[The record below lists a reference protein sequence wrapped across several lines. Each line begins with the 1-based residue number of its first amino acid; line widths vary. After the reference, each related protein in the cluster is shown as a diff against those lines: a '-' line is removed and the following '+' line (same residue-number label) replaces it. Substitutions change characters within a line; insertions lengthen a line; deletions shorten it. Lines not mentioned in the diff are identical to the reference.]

1 MKIRQDFITN
11 SSSTSFIISLKDDWN
26 EKSFYKSIGVLD
38 DTALR
43 GIFVDLYNAIDHNKE
58 EITTYIKKY
67 YQDKKTVESFLS
79 SFNYSK
85 DVIEKVSQL
94 IQEGQTVYFGEL
106 SSENGES
113 TEAFFCMES
122 FLVCDDD
129 IYFNGQNAVW

>member
-43 GIFVDLYNAIDHNKE
+43 SIFVDLYNVIDHNKE

-67 YQDKKTVESFLS
+67 YPDKKTVESFLS

-94 IQEGQTVYFGEL
+94 IQEGQTVYFGKL

-113 TEAFFCMES
+113 TETFFCMES

>member
-67 YQDKKTVESFLS
+67 YPDKKTVESFLS

-113 TEAFFCMES
+113 TETFFCMES

>member
-26 EKSFYKSIGVLD
+26 EKRFYKSIGLLD

-43 GIFVDLYNAIDHNKE
+43 SIFVDLYNIIDHNKE

-67 YQDKKTVESFLS
+67 YPDKKTVERFLS
-79 SFNYSK
+79 SLNYSK
-85 DVIEKVSQL
+85 DVIEKVSKL

-106 SSENGES
+106 SSDNGES
-113 TEAFFCMES
+113 IEAFFCMES